1 MLNQKNRRSEDFCII
16 PVRIT
21 LNDRQ
26 EFLNHI
32 RNLGDQYDVTIICLN
47 RDMIAGYS
55 HVKTAMIHAL
65 RSWKEEKNIA
75 RSLEMEVLLYAAGTR
90 QTGQIAPFGP
100 ENGINDCYL
109 CIIPPK
115 PEAVTSLLE
124 GIEEVRDED
133 WSLMSEE
140 KKSRLIQ
147 FFEVTSEELEVTGPD
162 RLTDLICE
170 RCALL
175 AVNR

>member
-1 MLNQKNRRSEDFCII
+1 M
-16 PVRIT
+16 
-21 LNDRQ
+21 
-26 EFLNHI
+26 
-32 RNLGDQYDVTIICLN
+32 
-47 RDMIAGYS
+47 
-55 HVKTAMIHAL
+55 
-65 RSWKEEKNIA
+65 
-75 RSLEMEVLLYAAGTR
+75 
-90 QTGQIAPFGP
+90 
-100 ENGINDCYL
+100 
-109 CIIPPK
+109 
-115 PEAVTSLLE
+115 
-124 GIEEVRDED
+124 EEVRDED